1 MIAITTVREV
11 AIRIATTLRVVEVV
25 TTGIAM
31 GAMITV
37 RQMQGGKTA
46 ALARV
51 LLSTP
56 AKKDNSINIW
66 AKTPS
71 LVWGIQFQRMLMGQD
86 SVSEAVPMKI
96 VPETTVALVI
106 RSMRTLIK
114 LNHG

>member
-1 MIAITTVREV
+1 M
-11 AIRIATTLRVVEVV
+11 V
-25 TTGIAM
+25 TTDIAM

-37 RQMQGGKTA
+37 RQMQGGKTV

-56 AKKDNSINIW
+56 AKRDNSINIW

-71 LVWGIQFQRMLMGQD
+71 LVWGIQFQRMLMGRD
-86 SVSEAVPMKI
+86 SVSEALPMKI
-96 VPETTVALVI
+96 VPDPTVVLVI

-114 LNHG
+114 SNHG